1 VGVSVCA
8 LCLREPAVAE
18 LPPPRTEGICG
29 RCAARI
35 GQNLER
41 LAGLFER
48 SPPLP
53 SKVDVLDPGGTEEPT
68 GRRAI
73 DGVFEEFQRNIG
85 RAIAPEDVQTHHDL
99 AIAYQEMGLFE
110 DAREELAF
118 VLEHARGELLQRA
131 VKALFGKDFGF
142 RGDLARLR
150 DLLFPA

>member
-1 VGVSVCA
+1 MGVSVCA

-35 GQNLER
+35 GQKLGR
-41 LAGLFER
+41 LASVFENPAR
-48 SPPLP
+48 KPRPFAAEA
-53 SKVDVLDPGGTEEPT
+53 DDEEPPSL
-68 GRRAI
+68 RR
-73 DGVFEEFQRNIG
+73 EEVEKAVAF
-85 RAIAPEDVQTHHDL
+85 APRPDEAEAHLDL
-99 AIAYQEMGLFE
+99 AIAYQELGLYE

-118 VLEHARGELLQRA
+118 ALEHARGPLLQRA
-131 VKALFGKDFGF
+131 VKSLFGKEFGF